1 MLVECPTAT
10 EGDPL
15 LTELKRELAE
25 AHEGLRIDV
34 RLAERESLPRFE
46 LKAKRLVDERDR
58 VGIQGRP
65 EGDVTWPTRSPRP
78 SSSATA
84 SAQLLECYESIKQV
98 LTEHRDELPPFAE
111 RNAVKALAALWQV
124 ANGAGTQPGHIY
136 DTGA

>member
-1 MLVECPTAT
+1 M
-10 EGDPL
+10 
-15 LTELKRELAE
+15 
-25 AHEGLRIDV
+25 
-34 RLAERESLPRFE
+34 
-46 LKAKRLVDERDR
+46 
-58 VGIQGRP
+58 
-65 EGDVTWPTRSPRP
+65 TWPTRSHRP

-84 SAQLLECYESIKQV
+84 SASSSSCYESIKQV